1 MTCCFSDSDMKG
13 PLWKG
18 EDILREVDSDRG
30 LESQDLP
37 ASLPGPWQP

>member
-18 EDILREVDSDRG
+18 EDILREVDSDGG